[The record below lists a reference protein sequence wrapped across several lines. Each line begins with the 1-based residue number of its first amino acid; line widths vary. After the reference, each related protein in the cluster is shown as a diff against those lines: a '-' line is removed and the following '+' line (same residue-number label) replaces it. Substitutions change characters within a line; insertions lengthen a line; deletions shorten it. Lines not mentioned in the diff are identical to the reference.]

1 MLKRRGFLGSIAAF
15 GAGVFMRPAWAGSV
29 SHTLRPEALSVTV
42 GETTQTM
49 FGFNGSW
56 PGPELRVGH
65 GDDVSVRV
73 DNRLDEG
80 TLVHWHGLRLP
91 NRMDGV
97 NVLTQEVI
105 PPSRTFDYRFTA
117 KDAGTF
123 WYHSHYI
130 AFDQVSRGLF
140 GPLIVEEAAPP
151 DVDFDLTVQLF
162 DLLVDDEGQY
172 QEDFPADQF
181 TGAGRM
187 GNVVRALMPVQP
199 VQQGARLRLRLI
211 NPSIDRVYRVQI
223 GGVDGHIV
231 ALDGMPLLAPRAVG
245 EIVLAPGQR
254 CDVIGDVTG
263 DVVLFDGGA
272 RIGQVS
278 VNGARARRNIPLPT
292 LRPNTMPQPS
302 SQPIQATLTLQG
314 GAGGGGHGGFGT
326 WALNDVSGLPR
337 SPLVDVRRGTSV
349 RLRIENA
356 TGFDHVMHLH
366 GHHFWE
372 LDPTTDAVGDY
383 RDGTFIRAGGTRDIL
398 CVLDNPGDWMLHC
411 HMLSHQADGMGTWLR
426 VR

>member
-1 MLKRRGFLGSIAAF
+1 
-15 GAGVFMRPAWAGSV
+15 MRPASAGSV
-29 SHTLRPEALSVTV
+29 AHTLRPEALSVTI

-49 FGFNGSW
+49 LGFNGSW
-56 PGPELRVGH
+56 PGPELRVGQ

-105 PPSRTFDYRFTA
+105 PPGRTFDYRFAA

-162 DLLVDDEGQY
+162 DLLVDNAGQY

-181 TGAGRM
+181 TRAGRM
-187 GNVVRALMPVQP
+187 GNVVRALVPARS

-211 NPSIDRVYRVQI
+211 NPSIDRVYRMQI

-231 ALDGMPLLAPRAVG
+231 ALDGMPLMAPRAVG

-263 DVVLFDGGA
+263 DVKLFDGDA
-272 RIGQVS
+272 QIGQVA
-278 VNGARARRNIPLPT
+278 VNGARGRRTIPLPT
-292 LRPNTMPQPS
+292 LRPNTMPRPS

-314 GAGGGGHGGFGT
+314 GAGGGDHGGFGT

-372 LDPTTDAVGDY
+372 LDPTTDGIEDY